1 MGDAAMNE
9 ERPLPQIAQVAA
21 QQAQYLSK
29 VIKGEKKQDEE
40 PFEFFGLGSM
50 ASLGG
55 MKGIYDGSQ
64 VGKTGEEVSV
74 ARISGFF
81 AFVSSFSFCSNTY
94 RVQES
99 NILMII
105 AFIILC

>member
-9 ERPLPQIAQVAA
+9 DCPLPQIAQVAL
-21 QQAQYLSK
+21 QQAKYLSE

-40 PFEFFGLGSM
+40 SFEFFGLGSM

-74 ARISGFF
+74 AKISGFF
-81 AFVSSFSFCSNTY
+81 AFVSRFCFWPY
-94 RVQES
+94 DCLGKR
-99 NILMII
+99 I
-105 AFIILC
+105 